1 MAQDIKD
8 TVLAAISTIVD
19 NSVSA
24 LKVDKTITAS
34 VISCN
39 NAVTGEYILNYNGG
53 RITAYTEDASKS
65 YVKNQSVYVLVPSG
79 EISNRKVIL
88 GVAQNIGTD
97 ENLTSTAAA
106 LDNYNLLGMSLL
118 TAPDATFY
126 PKGVNSYNKTDVS
139 ILYEHSRT
147 ESSDDAY
154 MAYQS
159 QNAQKNLSRAEKLL
173 IQASFRTNLK
183 EDHKYNT
190 KGTYGFIVGVAFK
203 DNQNTEVKYDAE
215 LASGGSSVF
224 TDACETLKTELT
236 KITYAG
242 YTAAD
247 EYYTAVRNVYH
258 NFWITITGLSKE
270 SKEEL
275 RSETVGFPA
284 YTEKLNT
291 TVDVL
296 QNCITAAL
304 KQKVEGT
311 MIKYYDLPSTSM
323 IGDPYSYTG
332 FSQQYEIFDIDTE
345 NFLYIDSAYLYC
357 TDFEKE
363 SVSGKTD
370 DIFIKDIKVYFLK
383 EISSKNGD
391 FSLNISQ
398 PNGNTFNTTSG
409 NETLSALCKVK
420 YQNSDITSECEYF
433 WFKKDQEI
441 TQNSSDYNYH
451 GGVGWKY
458 MGDTNNLKTYITNA
472 GANRAAENTW
482 KVTAVYN
489 NSTSLSDT
497 IIFYNATVDTKITI
511 ESDIGEE
518 FYFDRGT
525 PTLTCKI
532 NGQEAAAGTYKYIW
546 SQIDSVNGS
555 TIFNYTYDQYQK
567 QINDLAKNKTD
578 AYLSD
583 KRSLLTEQ
591 DKVKYITFLEDN
603 KTAYTN
609 KIKYDVA
616 NITSGSLALGCTVMA
631 TDEGKD
637 DYYEVGSAS
646 IVLSNQKG
654 DVAKDYYIVIANGAQ
669 SFEYTEAGVSP
680 ASNSKGEDQIEPQ
693 SLSCTFYDP
702 NGYEISSV
710 AYDLYWLFPS
720 ASTLLVPP
728 SDVTISNLTDLD
740 SQYYKYEME
749 TCPISIAEKYDFDCT
764 NNQVKAIITYDGKTY
779 EQYTDFSFLKVGENG
794 SNGTDVVIRIT
805 PASTNGNID
814 PVSKGE
820 ELLALITD
828 SKVIAVG
835 VDSTLGGG
843 KDSTDSNY
851 SYQNTRWN
859 TDESLDI
866 CKLQAN
872 AYQNGQL
879 IESSSGDSSFIDSI
893 TWDIAGQGKNTP
905 LAVLGDS
912 NTAGKTAKV
921 SAFGYYNAEND
932 TSSSA
937 VDYSSSSMIAR
948 ATFSIT
954 KTTQDSTDSSN
965 DTKITTYS
973 NPNAATDD
981 TDAESATTDKSTQ
994 SYYGFYPIPYINYFK
1009 YYQPEGNVT
1018 AANVRANDKDT
1029 IVSPI
1034 RVAIDK
1040 QTTLRNILYDSTGQN
1055 PQYNI
1060 NQGIGL
1066 KIYKNENSSETID
1079 FNQLQI
1085 KISCVGGANNNNNK
1099 ITESARQ
1106 TAAFGVYDTNTETR
1120 IDGGQVIEIKD
1131 TTNYQKT
1138 VNGVSY
1144 LDIMKYIIPNDIYNG
1159 EYVNNCVVAEI
1170 ISIDSNDNDK
1180 KFLLCRVVVPIHLS
1194 LNTHSLASL
1203 NAWDGNTIDISE
1215 DDGYILAPQIGAGYK
1230 ETLTATD
1237 GTDNVT
1243 NVFTGVV
1250 MGTQVTYD
1258 EDNNK
1263 ETQAGLFGY
1272 SHGKQSININ
1282 AEDGSATFGLN
1293 EEAASEQNKW
1303 NEGRISLVPGGESY
1317 IANWHIGSRVL
1328 YNVSHLTDATKGKP
1342 ALSEDVPNEMQVRYN
1357 MTDAEYDRVIDPRD
1371 KGILLSADPAWISVK
1386 GAPLVETTRSD
1397 KPINFDHGNTQ
1408 VKPGD
1413 SLEIAIDPNQ
1423 KSIFTLYQHSTSFS
1437 SPDVAA
1443 DTPEITVFGNYDIYT
1458 NNEDNSFLS
1467 SLETNISYTQNGNT
1481 KTYQTIGSYTNKN
1494 IRDHIMNSIID
1505 SKRRNYRLTV
1515 GVIHKKNANTN
1526 LDGNCYKQ
1534 SDIYTIV
1541 FGLYDALLS
1550 PTSNATLNADNI
1562 ESYTFTANEEKDKYS
1577 FDNLLYVFVNPTTP
1591 TSNAKSTVA
1600 SKNYY
1605 IATMRVLKA
1614 AGVSQRIDSANKTL
1628 RLVRSENTTVDKD
1641 FRESGKIFD
1650 EHNFIIREC
1659 KVPNDDNSPKT
1670 QLELDYNDQMVW
1682 TKTPRV
1688 GIDANGRFYTNAL
1701 KDQSTALN
1709 MGKITAFDHPIST
1722 DARYMGTSFEVGK
1735 NQTTD
1740 SYSYLKVMVPKADNN
1755 QDETYL
1761 EPDNP
1766 VIISSGSTKK
1776 PENEYDRPMEMY
1788 AKDFKLYVDNG
1799 EKEYEKKRYSEV
1811 GLTLD
1816 KTSAHFGLNFTNH
1829 QNNTNYY
1836 ETSASSNVKNY
1847 DRIYRGLKSDGS
1859 TINGKNYSEKGAFLD
1874 LFTGTRETVIP
1885 ENVVNGNI
1893 PVIEPNGYT
1902 VIGNQTYTKDSNREI
1917 TYTKNSGLVL
1927 TSSPFKLW
1935 NFAQG
1940 TGVYTKDFF
1949 QYIGA
1954 DESTAATDSGTDGW
1968 NETRAGIW
1976 TEFGGQKQTLDEGEY
1991 YTLAEKDI
1999 HTWTAKNYDLRAYN
2013 TNQPK
2018 ISLSYYNHD
2027 EKNKQVTMTNGL
2039 LMGKPN
2045 EIGIGYSGSSPSSGN
2060 TYFLGSYIDHGERIN
2075 NEGHLNDK
2083 GSFLELRDQ
2092 YNSYL
2097 YANKG
2102 FTLHAGGEQNAAEH
2116 NTAAHVGDA
2125 GVEYSSFLSEG
2136 NATSNGIHL
2145 VSHMGG
2151 ILLESRES
2159 SAGSSNVSLW
2169 LQDPESGATTK
2180 SWMLGDDHH
2189 GITITGRGYT
2199 KENNKMT
2206 SSPRYTTRDEDK
2218 TTTVFSKPSE
2228 NDYCV
2233 LIEPG
2238 LTSMFGYFNG
2248 SLGYCTTDKNDFESN
2263 VINDGQQNVPITGF
2277 SVYALNGFASAGK
2290 ICSTNDISTETTLY
2304 ANEINAKTKICSRG
2318 HIAANDYIQSDKFV
2332 VAYGDGMYAQ
2342 DFYCGGP
2349 NDKGNL
2355 LSLKSHTHSVS
2366 GWQNF
2371 TVTAA
2376 GTDISG
2382 DSVAANVSVDADIDT
2397 DSSTENAILD
2407 NIYLKY
2413 MHDSDDTGI
2422 EGSAPLL
2429 DYIRYSTTS
2438 YKDTTVTGWS
2448 VNMDNMKTDL
2458 KEHININK
2466 TGFGISVPAKTSTF
2480 EVSTEGY
2487 TSSADGVTHPSSI
2500 DLSMTSTNDDFS
2512 IRKD

>member
-39 NAVTGEYILNYNGG
+39 NAVTGEYILSYNGG

-126 PKGVNSYNKTDVS
+126 PKGVNSYNKTDVN

-147 ESSDDAY
+147 EGSNDAY

-215 LASGGSSVF
+215 LASSGSSVF

-242 YTAAD
+242 YTAAN
-247 EYYTAVRNVYH
+247 EYYTAVRNTYH
-258 NFWITITGLSKE
+258 NFWITIAGLSEE
-270 SKEEL
+270 SKKEL
-275 RSETVGFPA
+275 QSETIGFPE
-284 YTEKLNT
+284 YTNKLET

-296 QNCITAAL
+296 QACVTAAL

-357 TDFEKE
+357 TDFEE
-363 SVSGKTD
+363 NSVSGKTD

-398 PNGNTFNTTSG
+398 PNGNTFNTTSES
-409 NETLSALCKVK
+409 ETLSALCKVK

-433 WFKKDQEI
+433 WFKKDQTI

-458 MGDTNNLKTYITNA
+458 MGNTNNLKTYVTNA
-472 GANRAAENTW
+472 SVNRAAENTW
-482 KVTAVYN
+482 KVTVVYN

-518 FYFDRGT
+518 FYFDKGT

-532 NGQEAAAGTYKYIW
+532 NGQEAAAGEYKYIW

-555 TIFNYTYDQYQK
+555 TIFNATYNEYQDQIDK
-567 QINDLAKNKTD
+567 LAKNKTNT
-578 AYLSD
+578 YLSD

-603 KTAYTN
+603 TDVNTN

-631 TDEGKD
+631 PTGKGED

-720 ASTLLVPP
+720 TSTLLVAP
-728 SDVTISNLTDLD
+728 SDVTTSNLTDLD

-764 NNQVKAIITYDGKTY
+764 NNQVKAVITYDGKTY

-794 SNGTDVVIRIT
+794 SNGTDIVIRIT

-828 SKVIAVG
+828 SKVISNG
-835 VDSTLGGG
+835 GNSSLGGG
-843 KDSTDSNY
+843 KDSTDSIY

-859 TDESLDI
+859 TDESLDTY
-866 CKLQAN
+866 KLQAN

-879 IESSSGDSSFIDSI
+879 IDSNSSNSNNNSSSIDSI
-893 TWDIAGQGKNTP
+893 AWDIAGQGKNTP
-905 LAVLGDS
+905 FAVLGD
-912 NTAGKTAKV
+912 TVGKTARV

-932 TSSSA
+932 TKSNTI
-937 VDYSSSSMIAR
+937 DYSGSSMIAR

-954 KTTQDSTDSSN
+954 KTTQDNTDSSDN
-965 DTKITTYS
+965 TETTAYS

-981 TDAESATTDKSTQ
+981 TDAASATTDKSTQ

-1009 YYQPEGNVT
+1009 YYTDKDTNVA
-1018 AANVRANDKDT
+1018 AANRASDKDT

-1040 QTTLRNILYDSTGQN
+1040 QTTLRSILYDSTGQN

-1066 KIYKNENSSETID
+1066 KIYKNENSSKTID

-1106 TAAFGVYDTNTETR
+1106 TAAFGVYDTNTEAR

-1144 LDIMKYIIPNDIYNG
+1144 LDIMKYIVPNDIYNG

-1170 ISIDSNDNDK
+1170 LNDSI
-1180 KFLLCRVVVPIHLS
+1180 LLCRVVVPIHLS

-1263 ETQAGLFGY
+1263 KTQAGLFGY

-1293 EEAASEQNKW
+1293 EDAASEQNKW

-1317 IANWHIGSRVL
+1317 IANWHIGSRAL

-1342 ALSEDVPNEMQVRYN
+1342 ALSEDVPNEMQIRYN

-1386 GAPLVETTRSD
+1386 GAPLIETTRSD

-1437 SPDVAA
+1437 SPDIAA
-1443 DTPEITVFGNYDIYT
+1443 DTPEITVFGNYDVVYT
-1458 NNEDNSFLS
+1458 SDENNATLS
-1467 SLETNISYTQNGNT
+1467 SLGAHISYTQNGNAPS
-1481 KTYQTIGSYTNKN
+1481 YQTISDYINKD
-1494 IRDHIMNSIID
+1494 ISDKIKELTAD
-1505 SKRRNYRLTV
+1505 SRENYRLIV
-1515 GVIHKKNANTN
+1515 GVIHKKNATTDEN
-1526 LDGNCYKQ
+1526 GCYKQ

-1541 FGLYDALLS
+1541 FGLYNMHSDGLD
-1550 PTSNATLNADNI
+1550 SNTNLNADNI
-1562 ESYTFTANEEKDKYS
+1562 ESYTFTANEEEDKYS
-1577 FDNLLYVFVNPTTP
+1577 LDNLLYVFVNSTTS
-1591 TSNAKSTVA
+1591 TSNATSRVA

-1614 AGVSQRIDSANKTL
+1614 AGVSQRVDSTNKTL
-1628 RLVRSENTTVDKD
+1628 RLVRSENTTVDDD
-1641 FRESGKIFD
+1641 FRDSGKIFD

-1659 KVPNDDNSPKT
+1659 KVSNGDTSPKT

-1709 MGKITAFDHPIST
+1709 MGKITAFDHPIAT

-1776 PENEYDRPMEMY
+1776 QENEYDRPMEMY

-1799 EKEYEKKRYSEV
+1799 IAAYEKKRYSEV
-1811 GLTLD
+1811 GLTLE
-1816 KTSAHFGLNFTNH
+1816 KTNAHFGLNFTNH
-1829 QNNTNYY
+1829 KENTNYY
-1836 ETSASSNVKNY
+1836 ETSTSSDVKNY
-1847 DRIYRGLKSDGS
+1847 DRIYRGLKNDGS
-1859 TINGKNYSEKGAFLD
+1859 TINGTNLSEKGAFFD
-1874 LFTGTRETVIP
+1874 LFVDKKTTINPEDVVDGTIP
-1885 ENVVNGNI
+1885 I
-1893 PVIEPNGYT
+1893 IEPNGYT
-1902 VIGNQTYTKDSNREI
+1902 VIGSQLNTEESKKI

-1927 TSSPFKLW
+1927 TDSPFKLW

-1949 QYIGA
+1949 QYVGA
-1954 DESTAATDSGTDGW
+1954 DKSESATAEGTKNW
-1968 NETRAGIW
+1968 NETYDSIW
-1976 TEFGGQKQTLDEGEY
+1976 TNFGGKAQTRGVGEY
-1991 YTLAEKDI
+1991 YTLADKDI
-1999 HTWTAKNYDLRAYN
+1999 HTWTAGNYDLRAYN
-2013 TNQPK
+2013 ESQPN
-2018 ISLSYYNHD
+2018 ISLSYYKHVIKDN
-2027 EKNKQVTMTNGL
+2027 QATFTMTNGL
-2039 LMGKPN
+2039 LIGKPN
-2045 EIGIGYSGSSPSSGN
+2045 TIGISYSGDTPSSGN
-2060 TYFLGSYIDHGERIN
+2060 TYLLGSYVDHGQRIDSD
-2075 NEGHLNDK
+2075 GHLNNE

-2092 YNSYL
+2092 LNSYL

-2102 FTLHAGGEQNAAEH
+2102 FTLHAGGENNAGEF
-2116 NTAAHVGDA
+2116 NKTAHTGDA
-2125 GVEYSSFLSEG
+2125 GVEYDSFLTEG

-2151 ILLESRES
+2151 ILLESRS
-2159 SAGSSNVSLW
+2159 KNTSANGNVSLW
-2169 LQDPESGATTK
+2169 LRDPESGATTK
-2180 SWMLGDDHH
+2180 SWMLGDTHH
-2189 GITITGRGYT
+2189 GITITGQGAYEEDG
-2199 KENNKMT
+2199 KKV
-2206 SSPRYTTRDEDK
+2206 SPRSRVIGRK
-2218 TTTVFSKPSE
+2218 LAVFSESSD

-2233 LIEPG
+2233 SIEPG
-2238 LTSMFGYFNG
+2238 LTSLFGYFNG
-2248 SLGYCTTDKNDFESN
+2248 DLNYSSIQNTTFNSNALKEIYSDTTKDKEGNKTKKTQNISISDF
-2263 VINDGQQNVPITGF
+2263 G
-2277 SVYALNGFASAGK
+2277 VYAANGFASDGR
-2290 ICSTNDISTETTLY
+2290 ICSTGDILTKGALY
-2304 ANEINAKTKICSRG
+2304 A
-2318 HIAANDYIQSDKFV
+2318 D
-2332 VAYGDGMYAQ
+2332 
-2342 DFYCGGP
+2342 
-2349 NDKGNL
+2349 
-2355 LSLKSHTHSVS
+2355 
-2366 GWQNF
+2366 
-2371 TVTAA
+2371 TVKADTVKVD
-2376 GTDISG
+2376 T
-2382 DSVAANVSVDADIDT
+2382 VDADIVNATSKIYSKGHIVANDYVQADT
-2397 DSSTENAILD
+2397 FIKSYGDASAKSFSWNEDQSIGYGTTENKGYTGTEVRQAISD
-2407 NIYLKY
+2407 AFDRANTAKAVADTAKATADTAKTTADAAMRESNLKL
-2413 MHDSDDTGI
+2413 SV
-2422 EGSAPLL
+2422 
-2429 DYIRYSTTS
+2429 
-2438 YKDTTVTGWS
+2438 KDF
-2448 VNMDNMKTDL
+2448 NDL
-2458 KEHININK
+2458 KNCIRTAGEYLQSAGSESEWESAKLNIQLAGTNLINAAN
-2466 TGFGISVPAKTSTF
+2466 TNL
-2480 EVSTEGY
+2480 
-2487 TSSADGVTHPSSI
+2487 PS
-2500 DLSMTSTNDDFS
+2500 
-2512 IRKD
+2512 